1 MTNFLNTRRPG
12 NDISARLQR
21 QAAEQQHRTMK
32 GVLSITDEVITLRQ
46 NGHSIKKAIGIPLK
60 EVLCSIIRTTCYA
73 NAKIQKVCTCF
84 KTTL

>member
-1 MTNFLNTRRPG
+1 MTSFLNTRRPS

-46 NGHSIKKAIGIPLK
+46 NGHSIKKQL
-60 EVLCSIIRTTCYA
+60 ESL
-73 NAKIQKVCTCF
+73 
-84 KTTL
+84 